1 VIFEDSSHTPFH
13 EERPLFMQT
22 VNEFLERVEGAS

>member
-22 VNEFLERVEGAS
+22 VNAFLEAP